1 MSDEFQ
7 RQMARYTAPGGANAL
22 IIYVLYLAGLL
33 VGITAVVG
41 VVMAYIARDRA
52 EGWVVSH
59 YEFQIRTFWLTL
71 LYTVIGVVL
80 SFVLIGIPVLMAT
93 LVWFIIRNVK
103 GLIRASQD
111 EPIPDPKSW
120 LIGA

>member
-22 IIYVLYLAGLL
+22 LIYVLYLAGLL

>member
-22 IIYVLYLAGLL
+22 LIYALYLAGLL

-71 LYTVIGVVL
+71 LYTAIGVVL

-93 LVWFIIRNVK
+93 VVCFIIRNVK

>member
-1 MSDEFQ
+1 MLVV
-7 RQMARYTAPGGANAL
+7 Y
-22 IIYVLYLAGLL
+22 ILYLAGLFL
-33 VGITAVVG
+33 GITAVGG
-41 VVMAYIARDRA
+41 VVMAYIARDKA

-71 LYTVIGVVL
+71 LYAAIGLVL
-80 SFVLIGIPVLMAT
+80 SFVMIGIPVLMAT
-93 LVWFIIRNVK
+93 FVWFIIRNVK

>member
-7 RQMARYTAPGGANAL
+7 RQIARYTAPGGANAL
-22 IIYVLYLAGLL
+22 LIYVLYLAGLL

-52 EGWVVSH
+52 EGWVASH

-71 LYTVIGVVL
+71 LYGLIGVVL
-80 SFVLIGIPVLMAT
+80 SFVLLGIPVLMAT

>member
-7 RQMARYTAPGGANAL
+7 RQMARYAAPGGANAL
-22 IIYVLYLAGLL
+22 LIYVLYLAGLL

-71 LYTVIGVVL
+71 LYTAIGVVL

>member
-7 RQMARYTAPGGANAL
+7 RQVARYTAPGGSNVL
-22 IIYVLYLAGLL
+22 LVYILYLAGLFL
-33 VGITAVVG
+33 GITAVVG

-52 EGWVVSH
+52 QGWVASH
-59 YEFQIRTFWLTL
+59 YEFQVRTFWLTL
-71 LYTVIGVVL
+71 LYATIGLVL
-80 SFVLIGIPVLMAT
+80 SLVMIGIPVLMAT
-93 LVWFIIRNVK
+93 FVWYIIRNVK

>member
-22 IIYVLYLAGLL
+22 LIYALYLAGLL

-71 LYTVIGVVL
+71 LYTAIGVVL

>member
-33 VGITAVVG
+33 VGITAVVV

>member
-7 RQMARYTAPGGANAL
+7 RQVARYTAPGGSNVL
-22 IIYVLYLAGLL
+22 LVYILYLAGLFL
-33 VGITAVVG
+33 GITAVVG

-52 EGWVVSH
+52 QGWAASH

-71 LYTVIGVVL
+71 LYAAIGSVL
-80 SFVLIGIPVLMAT
+80 SLVMIGIPVLMAT
-93 LVWFIIRNVK
+93 FVWYIIRNVK

>member
-7 RQMARYTAPGGANAL
+7 RQIARYAAPGGANAL
-22 IIYVLYLAGLL
+22 LIYVLYLAGLL

-52 EGWVVSH
+52 EGWVASH

-71 LYTVIGVVL
+71 LYGLSGVVL
-80 SFVLIGIPVLMAT
+80 SFVLLGIPVLMAT

>member
-7 RQMARYTAPGGANAL
+7 RQIARYTAPGGANVL
-22 IIYVLYLAGLL
+22 LIYVLYLAGLL
-33 VGITAVVG
+33 FGITAVVG
-41 VVMAYIARDRA
+41 VVMAYIAREKA
-52 EGWVVSH
+52 EGWAVSH

-71 LYTVIGVVL
+71 LYAAIGLAL

-93 LVWFIIRNVK
+93 FVWFIIRNVK

>member
-7 RQMARYTAPGGANAL
+7 RQIARYTAPGGANAL
-22 IIYVLYLAGLL
+22 LIYVLYLAGLL

-71 LYTVIGVVL
+71 LYGLIGVVL
-80 SFVLIGIPVLMAT
+80 SFVLLGIPVLMAT

>member
-7 RQMARYTAPGGANAL
+7 RQVARYTAPGGSNVL
-22 IIYVLYLAGLL
+22 LVYILYLAGLFL
-33 VGITAVVG
+33 GITAVVG

-52 EGWVVSH
+52 QGRAASH

-71 LYTVIGVVL
+71 LYAAIGSVL
-80 SFVLIGIPVLMAT
+80 SLVMIGIPVLMAT
-93 LVWFIIRNVK
+93 FVWYIIRNVK

>member
-7 RQMARYTAPGGANAL
+7 RQVARYTAPGGSNVL
-22 IIYVLYLAGLL
+22 LVYILYLAGLFL
-33 VGITAVVG
+33 GITAVVG

-52 EGWVVSH
+52 QGWVASH

-71 LYTVIGVVL
+71 LYAAIGLVL
-80 SFVLIGIPVLMAT
+80 SLVMIGIPVLRAT
-93 LVWFIIRNVK
+93 FVWYIIRNVK

>member
-7 RQMARYTAPGGANAL
+7 RQIARYTAPGGANAL
-22 IIYVLYLAGLL
+22 LIYVLYLAGLL

-41 VVMAYIARDRA
+41 VVMAYIVRDRA

-71 LYTVIGVVL
+71 LYGLIGVVL
-80 SFVLIGIPVLMAT
+80 SFVLLGIPVLMAT

>member
-7 RQMARYTAPGGANAL
+7 RQIARYAAPGGANAL
-22 IIYVLYLAGLL
+22 LIYVLYLAGLL

-52 EGWVVSH
+52 EGWVASH

-71 LYTVIGVVL
+71 LYGLIGVVL
-80 SFVLIGIPVLMAT
+80 SFVLLGIPVLMAT

>member
-7 RQMARYTAPGGANAL
+7 RQIARYTAPGGANAL
-22 IIYVLYLAGLL
+22 LIYVLYLAGLL

-52 EGWVVSH
+52 EGWVASH
-59 YEFQIRTFWLTL
+59 YEFQIRTFWLML
-71 LYTVIGVVL
+71 LYGLIGVVL
-80 SFVLIGIPVLMAT
+80 SFVLLGIPVLMAT

>member
-22 IIYVLYLAGLL
+22 LIYVLYLAGLL

-71 LYTVIGVVL
+71 LYTAIGVVL

>member
-7 RQMARYTAPGGANAL
+7 RQVARYTAPGGSNVL
-22 IIYVLYLAGLL
+22 LVYILYLAGLFL
-33 VGITAVVG
+33 GITAVVG

-52 EGWVVSH
+52 QGWAASH

-71 LYTVIGVVL
+71 LYAAIGLAL
-80 SFVLIGIPVLMAT
+80 SLVMIGIPVLMAT
-93 LVWFIIRNVK
+93 FVWYIIRNVK